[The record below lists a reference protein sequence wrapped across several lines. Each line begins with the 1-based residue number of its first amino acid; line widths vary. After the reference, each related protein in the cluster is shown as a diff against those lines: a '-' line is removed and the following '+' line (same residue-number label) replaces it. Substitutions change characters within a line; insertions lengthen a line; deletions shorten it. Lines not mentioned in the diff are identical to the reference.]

1 MPQALVSKAETSSK
15 RHVVGAWCWQP
26 FIVRK
31 ALANSCVVFKVAN
44 RPWFLN
50 TSCWMRNAD
59 ETLAEYLSYD
69 YKSKYVAYIHTWSH
83 LDCALHNLG
92 IHMLTS
98 YTFHCKY
105 CTIVLGL
112 KSSKTSRSK
121 TCRDLCVDCTI
132 GVNLYAHT
140 HTHNHA
146 HSHTCIHVDIPTQQI
161 LNCLDI
167 VVIHSPHQNGDTIY
181 QLVPMFA
188 FHRPALTYQILLL
201 RMLNQLLL
209 CAISKR

>member
-1 MPQALVSKAETSSK
+1 MPQALVSKAETNSK
-15 RHVVGAWCWQP
+15 KHVVGAWCRQP

-31 ALANSCVVFKVAN
+31 ALANSCVVFTVA
-44 RPWFLN
+44 
-50 TSCWMRNAD
+50 CWMRNAD

-98 YTFHCKY
+98 YTFHRKY

-146 HSHTCIHVDIPTQQI
+146 HSHTHTYIHVDISTQQM
-161 LNCLDI
+161 LNCLDV
-167 VVIHSPHQNGDTIY
+167 VVIH
-181 QLVPMFA
+181 
-188 FHRPALTYQILLL
+188 
-201 RMLNQLLL
+201 
-209 CAISKR
+209 